1 MIWRRLFGYFPAS
14 LAGGL
19 ASFGAVYALTRLL
32 SPADYGFYA
41 LALTTM
47 GIVYTLSVTWAE
59 AAAYRFS
66 GAAQT
71 DAARANHI
79 RTIMALL
86 AASAALGI
94 AMMSAAILIASDPV
108 LRMALTAAMTTM
120 VLTPLVNAAQE
131 MNRAQQRVAR
141 YSTLRVI
148 QDLGA
153 FAVGTFLAWR
163 TGLGPAA
170 PFVGLASVLAVLA
183 VVEGSRLWRESRGG
197 RFDRARVK
205 PYLAYGVPVALALS
219 LNIALDAGDR
229 ILIAL
234 FLGPEAVGVY
244 AAGYGVADKTV
255 GLLCIWA
262 AAAGGPMM
270 MAAWEREGPDAV
282 HEVSSHVARTL
293 MLIAAPAATGL
304 ALVAQPLA
312 EVMIGEE
319 MRTQAAEIIPW
330 IALSGLI
337 NGFVLHYVS
346 EAFQLSRRTGLRA
359 ALMVVPAV
367 ANVALNIVLLPWIG
381 LMGAVYATVACYA
394 LALLLLAVVSR
405 RLAPLAWP
413 WTDFLRIAGACAA
426 MAIAVR
432 LMPALGGVAELS
444 LKACVGAVVYVL
456 AALAFNAA
464 GARAAAQQFILRR
477 AQRI

>member
-170 PFVGLASVLAVLA
+170 PFVGLASVLALLA

-282 HEVSSHVARTL
+282 REVSSHVGRTL

>member
-47 GIVYTLSVTWAE
+47 GVVYTLSITWAE
-59 AAAYRFS
+59 AAAYRFA
-66 GAAQT
+66 GEAQAKGRT
-71 DAARANHI
+71 ADHI

-94 AMMSAAILIASDPV
+94 ALMSGAILIASDPV
-108 LRMALTAAMTTM
+108 LRVALTAAMSTT
-120 VLTPLVNAAQE
+120 VLAPLVNAAQE

-141 YSTLRVI
+141 WSALRI
-148 QDLGA
+148 CQDVGA
-153 FAVGTFLAWR
+153 FALGTFLAWR

-170 PFVGLASVLAVLA
+170 PFVGLASVLALLA
-183 VVEGSRLWRESRGG
+183 LVEGSRLWRESRGG
-197 RFDRARVK
+197 QFRPERVK
-205 PYLAYGVPVALALS
+205 PYMAYGVPVAMALA

-229 ILIAL
+229 FLIAL

-244 AAGYGVADKTV
+244 AAGYGIADKSV
-255 GLLCIWA
+255 GLLCAWA
-262 AAAGGPMM
+262 AAAGAPMM
-270 MAAWEREGPDAV
+270 MAAWEREGPEAV
-282 HEVSSHVARTL
+282 REVSRHVARTL
-293 MLIAAPAATGL
+293 LLVSAPAATGL
-304 ALVAQPLA
+304 ALVALPLS
-312 EVMIGEE
+312 EIMIGED
-319 MRTQAAEIIPW
+319 MRAQAASIMPW

-346 EAFQLSRRTGLRA
+346 EAYQLSRRTDLRA
-359 ALMVVPAV
+359 WLMVVPAV
-367 ANVALNIVLLPWIG
+367 ANVALNAILLPWIG

-394 LALLLLAVVSR
+394 LALVLLAGVGR
-405 RLAPLAWP
+405 KLAPLSWP
-413 WTDFLRIAGACAA
+413 WADFLKVAGACAA

-432 LMPALGGVAELS
+432 LLPAAGGMTELI
-444 LKACVGAVVYVL
+444 LKASVGATIYVM
-456 AALAFNAA
+456 AALVFDAA
-464 GARAAAQQFILRR
+464 GARAALQQFAARR
-477 AQRI
+477 ARRV